1 MERLRLLNDFI
12 ERTVKLIQSSN
23 KSSFRD
29 ALCHMLT
36 QTVEGLKLGEVGNL
50 SEFSKLVSETR
61 NAVVHMSDN
70 DKGQLNEA
78 FARVNKLSLK
88 LCFWY
93 SVCQAHYT
101 GVNIPNVG
109 EFLFNNRNTRHG
121 LPNEILER

>member
-1 MERLRLLNDFI
+1 
-12 ERTVKLIQSSN
+12 V
-23 KSSFRD
+23 
-29 ALCHMLT
+29 LT

-50 SEFSKLVSETR
+50 SEFSKMVSETR

-93 SVCQAHYT
+93 AVCQAYYA
-101 GVNIPNVG
+101 GVKIPNIA
-109 EFLFNNRNTRHG
+109 EFLFNNRNARHG
-121 LPNEILER
+121 LPNEVLEHRRRE